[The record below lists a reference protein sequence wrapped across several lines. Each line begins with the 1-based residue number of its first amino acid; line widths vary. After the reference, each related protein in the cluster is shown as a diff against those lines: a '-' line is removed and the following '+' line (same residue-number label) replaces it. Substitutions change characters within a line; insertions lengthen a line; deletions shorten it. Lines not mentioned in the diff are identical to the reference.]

1 MITILGIKILKSEP
15 PASYMDVVSVD
26 SDWESREKATKLNE
40 WAPIQISIENTQ
52 ENQKIISEQ
61 FQRQTDIREKES
73 EEDYRFDQE
82 ILKQIRD
89 DDGIDV
95 MQTWLLEGTYIQ
107 QIMYTSSGIN
117 LIVKYDN
124 AVLTQE
130 DEL

>member
-1 MITILGIKILKSEP
+1 MNTILGMKILKCEP
-15 PASYMDVVSVD
+15 PAAYMDAVSVD
-26 SDWESREKATKLNE
+26 TDWESREKASELNE
-40 WAPIQISIENTQ
+40 WAPMQISVENNQ
-52 ENQKIISEQ
+52 ENQKFLSEQ
-61 FQRQTDIREKES
+61 IQRQDDIREKES
-73 EEDYRFDQE
+73 EEDYTFDQE

-117 LIVKYDN
+117 LIVKYEN